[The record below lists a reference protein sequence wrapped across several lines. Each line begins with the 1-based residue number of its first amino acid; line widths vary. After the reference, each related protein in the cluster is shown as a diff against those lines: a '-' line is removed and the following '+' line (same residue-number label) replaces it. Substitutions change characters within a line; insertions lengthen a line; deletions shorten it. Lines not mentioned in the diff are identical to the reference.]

1 MTTSAAHLAPPEA
14 AAPAAPANPFL
25 EGNPAAVGLP
35 AFIVGSIAL
44 GLVLV
49 GYVPAS
55 AVGASLP
62 IIGAAT
68 AIGLLVAT
76 LWAAAVGQSAVAS
89 VFGIFA
95 GFWLSYVVLVMGLIH
110 NWFGITADAAVA
122 TQGLFLLT
130 WLIVVVM
137 LTVTTLRLPLAFTVL
152 FFLIDLALV
161 AVLLGTLQASAG
173 WLKLGGVLVFLFAAV
188 GVYLY
193 AGVANGATGGS
204 ALPLGRPIIK

>member
-14 AAPAAPANPFL
+14 APAAPPNPFL

-49 GYVPAS
+49 GYVPAT

-76 LWAAAVGQSAVAS
+76 VWAAAVGQSAVAS

-110 NWFGITADAAVA
+110 NWFGITADAAVP
-122 TQGLFLLT
+122 TQGLFLIT

-137 LTVTTLRLPLAFTVL
+137 LTVATLRLPLAFTLL

-173 WLKLGGVLVFLFAAV
+173 WLKVGGVLVFVFAAV

-193 AGVANGATGGS
+193 AGVAAAVTGGNG
-204 ALPLGRPIIK
+204 LPLGRPIIH